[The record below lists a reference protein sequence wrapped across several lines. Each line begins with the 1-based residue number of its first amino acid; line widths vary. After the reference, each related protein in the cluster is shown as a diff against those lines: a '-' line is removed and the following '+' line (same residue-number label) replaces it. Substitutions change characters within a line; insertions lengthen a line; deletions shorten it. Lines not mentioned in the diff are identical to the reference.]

1 MIAMIVKYKSDGMW
15 NYIDNVGQAKES
27 GLYFPDF
34 LINQYEK
41 AVIQGDTEDISGKE
55 FSEEIQKIN
64 KAWMQACVI
73 ADAACGEMEF
83 GATTENLITDE
94 CIKFNQ
100 PIGIVLIKRRG
111 EHGYSK
117 TLVTSQDVYL
127 MNDEGKTIERLV

>member
-1 MIAMIVKYKSDGMW
+1 MIVKYKSDGMW

-55 FSEEIQKIN
+55 FGEEIQKVN
-64 KAWMQACVI
+64 KAWMQACNIV
-73 ADAACGEMEF
+73 DASGSQMEY
-83 GATTENLITDE
+83 GANTENLITEE
-94 CIKFNQ
+94 CVKNNT
-100 PIGIVLIKRRG
+100 PIGIVLIKCRG
-111 EHGYSK
+111 GYGYSK
-117 TLVTSQDVYL
+117 VLVTSQDVYL